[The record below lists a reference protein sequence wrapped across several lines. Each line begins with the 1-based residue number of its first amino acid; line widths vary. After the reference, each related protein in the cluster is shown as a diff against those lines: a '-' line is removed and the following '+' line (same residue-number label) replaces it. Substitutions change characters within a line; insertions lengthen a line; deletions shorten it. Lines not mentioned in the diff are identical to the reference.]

1 MTGRIAQKPAL
12 RVPETGWS
20 KVRHQPGKGMRTCVA
35 AVADESAPPA
45 AHTSA
50 DWNIVRGDD

>member
-1 MTGRIAQKPAL
+1 MTGRIVQTPAL

-20 KVRHQPGKGMRTCVA
+20 KARHLPRKGMRTCVA
-35 AVADESAPPA
+35 AVADESASPA

-50 DWNIVRGDD
+50 DWNVVRGDD